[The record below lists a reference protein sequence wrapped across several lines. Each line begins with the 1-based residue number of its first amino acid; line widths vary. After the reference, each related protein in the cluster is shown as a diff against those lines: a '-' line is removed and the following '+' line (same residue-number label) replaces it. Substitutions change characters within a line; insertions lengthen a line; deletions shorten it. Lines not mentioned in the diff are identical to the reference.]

1 MFANTLHHV
10 HAGVESSAPAL
21 ELANGNAKLN
31 GWQPSQYTFLK
42 DDITKYMQ
50 QQIAEGALWDLV
62 VLDPPKLA
70 PNRKS
75 LNRAMVKYRKLNTLV
90 RIITVGKGK
99 GGGGWPPPAAPPT
112 SALKLNWGRVSD
124 SQINLCDGLPCHAG
138 HAGFK
143 AWRDADDMLLLWC
156 CQPR

>member
-1 MFANTLHHV
+1 M

-90 RIITVGKGK
+90 RIHHSGEA
-99 GGGGWPPPAAPPT
+99 GGGGGGVWPCPAAPPYP
-112 SALKLNWGRVSD
+112 APKLNNWGRVSD
-124 SQINLCDGLPCHAG
+124 SETSVQCV
-138 HAGFK
+138 
-143 AWRDADDMLLLWC
+143 
-156 CQPR
+156 